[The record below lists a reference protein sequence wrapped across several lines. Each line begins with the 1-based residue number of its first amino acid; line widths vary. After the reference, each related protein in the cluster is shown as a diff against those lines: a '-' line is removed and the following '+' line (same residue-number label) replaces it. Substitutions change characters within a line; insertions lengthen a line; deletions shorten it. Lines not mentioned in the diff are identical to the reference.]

1 MTLMMRDLENQE
13 IGIEKGIEKG
23 IERGRSQRDKEM
35 IEKLLRSGKTPEE
48 IYDFCGY
55 PMELILE
62 VQNEMLVAQ

>member
-1 MTLMMRDLENQE
+1 MALEARVHDADD
-13 IGIEKGIEKG
+13 
-23 IERGRSQRDKEM
+23 ERFRESRVGRSQRDKEM

-55 PMELILE
+55 PMKLILE